1 MEKLIHTGWLTGWLS
16 ELNEIVYVV
25 VWVAFTQITR
35 SSYRLRVL
43 NVGEIESEKE

>member
-1 MEKLIHTGWLTGWLS
+1 MEKLIHTGWRADWVS
-16 ELNEIVYVV
+16 KLNEVVYVV
-25 VWVAFTQITR
+25 VWVAFTRITR